1 MPTLGVL
8 ALLFLLGFGFSQAFL
23 SAFPQAESVA
33 ANLTEFQFETTK
45 PATLPAIA
53 AYVVMDE
60 ATGEVLLSQNEATL
74 LPTASVVKLLVAGV
88 ALVSVDLSA
97 STTITAGDVATEE
110 DFGQLSVGEVY
121 TLRELLVPYLLE
133 SSNDAGA
140 AIRRTWG
147 GELATGLA
155 DLFRDTNTT
164 DTVSLAEYNGL
175 SSETKATA
183 RALAT
188 ITRVLADEHPE
199 LFDITRLPRY
209 VGPTATLVNNSPVHT
224 VAGYQ
229 GGKHGY
235 TEAAGRTLV
244 ARIATPFPDGERTLI
259 YVILG
264 GTNQAT
270 DLATLKGLVDEHVT
284 RIPRPATT
292 SVILSAPTN
301 E

>member
-1 MPTLGVL
+1 MPTWGVL
-8 ALLFLLGFGFSQAFL
+8 TLVLLIGFGFSQAFL
-23 SAFPQAESVA
+23 TLFPPAQSAD
-33 ANLTEFQFETTK
+33 ANLTEYQFETTK
-45 PATLPAIA
+45 PDALSAIA

-60 ATGEVLLSQNEATL
+60 ATGEVLLSQNEAAL
-74 LPTASVVKLLVAGV
+74 LPTASVAKLLVAGV
-88 ALVSVDLSA
+88 ALGSADLSA
-97 STTITAGDVATEE
+97 TTTITAGDVATEE

-133 SSNDAGA
+133 SSNDAGTA
-140 AIRRTWG
+140 MRRTWD
-147 GELATGLA
+147 GELAIGLTN
-155 DLFRDTNTT
+155 LFRDTGTT

-183 RALAT
+183 QALATLTRALALT
-188 ITRVLADEHPE
+188 QPS

-209 VGPTATLVNNSPVHT
+209 VGETTTLMNNSPVHT
-224 VAGYQ
+224 VTGYR

-244 ARIATPFPDGERTLI
+244 ARVATPFPDGERTLI

-264 GTNQAT
+264 GTNQAS
-270 DLATLKGLVDEHVT
+270 DLATLEGLVDEQVT
-284 RIPRPATT
+284 RIARPATT

>member
-8 ALLFLLGFGFSQAFL
+8 ALVFLLGFGLSQAVLTSFPEAK
-23 SAFPQAESVA
+23 SAD
-33 ANLTEFQFETTK
+33 ANLTEYQFETTK
-45 PATLPAIA
+45 PDVLPDIA

-60 ATGEVLLSQNEATL
+60 ATGEVLLSQNEAAM
-74 LPTASVVKLLVAGV
+74 LPTASVAKLLVAGV
-88 ALVSVDLSA
+88 ALGNADLSA
-97 STTITAGDVATEE
+97 TTTITAGDVATEE
-110 DFGQLSVGEVY
+110 DFGRLSAGEVY

-133 SSNDAGA
+133 SSNDAGT

-155 DLFRDTNTT
+155 DLFRDTGTT

-188 ITRVLADEHPE
+188 ITRVLAAEHPE
-199 LFDITRLPRY
+199 LFDITKLPRY
-209 VGPTATLVNNSPVHT
+209 VGPTATLVNNSPVHIET
-224 VAGYQ
+224 GYR

-244 ARIATPFPDGERTLI
+244 ARIATPFPDGELTLI

-264 GTNQAT
+264 GTNQAS
-270 DLATLKGLVDEHVT
+270 DLATVASLTVEHVT
-284 RIPRPATT
+284 RIPRPVTT